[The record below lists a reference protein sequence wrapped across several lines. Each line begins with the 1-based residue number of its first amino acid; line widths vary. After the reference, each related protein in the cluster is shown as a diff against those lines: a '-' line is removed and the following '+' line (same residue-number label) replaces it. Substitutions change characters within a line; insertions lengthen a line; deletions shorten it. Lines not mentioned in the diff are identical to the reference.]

1 VNQLQLDHLVQCI
14 DGAFGE
20 ELPFTERGLSEEEQ
34 DVLQQ
39 VFGDQGYQSYLQDQ
53 VNRQIIRDYLTNA
66 VVLGFLPEQEL
77 ADFSEQVA
85 TAEGRSWLSLHML
98 MSSVEQVSE
107 LPRGGRLQT
116 LEELTPSDKRPPH
129 IKLVTS

>member
-1 VNQLQLDHLVQCI
+1 MNQVQLDHLVEFI

-20 ELPFTERGLSEEEQ
+20 DLPFTERGLSRTEQ
-34 DVLQQ
+34 EVLQQ
-39 VFGDQGYQSYLQDQ
+39 VFGDEGYQSYLQDQ

-66 VVLGFLPEQEL
+66 VVLGFLPQEEL
-77 ADFSEQVA
+77 ADFSGQVA

-98 MSSVEQVSE
+98 MSSVEQVAE
-107 LPRGGRLQT
+107 LPRGGPLQT
-116 LEELTPSDKRPPH
+116 LEELIPSGKPPPH

>member
-1 VNQLQLDHLVQCI
+1 MNQLHLDHLVERI

-20 ELPFTERGLSEEEQ
+20 DLPFTERGLSAEEQ
-34 DVLQQ
+34 AVLQQ

-116 LEELTPSDKRPPH
+116 LEELTPSGKRPPH